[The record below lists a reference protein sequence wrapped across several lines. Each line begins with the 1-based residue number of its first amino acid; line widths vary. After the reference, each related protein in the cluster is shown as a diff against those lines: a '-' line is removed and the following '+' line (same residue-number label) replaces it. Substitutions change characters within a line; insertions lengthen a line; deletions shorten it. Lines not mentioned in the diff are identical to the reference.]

1 MVPFTSL
8 RVHGVGV
15 SDQST
20 AAVYYWRA
28 SAHPAW
34 RRSPTWRFPCQSP
47 FRAPPATPRQT
58 KRLTDRVIARLK
70 DAHRA
75 VSASSRPGLGKA
87 RRRRVNDTDTR
98 ALRRV
103 FLDLGDSYRSYRQR
117 TGEPVS
123 PEVKEAALRFRRELD
138 LPSLVWV
145 AASLERLDHDM
156 VG

>member
-1 MVPFTSL
+1 MSDPTS
-8 RVHGVGV
+8 HSTGGPAP
-15 SDQST
+15 DQG
-20 AAVYYWRA
+20 
-28 SAHPAW
+28 
-34 RRSPTWRFPCQSP
+34 
-47 FRAPPATPRQT
+47 
-58 KRLTDRVIARLK
+58 LTDRVMARIK

-75 VSASSRPGLGKA
+75 VSASSPGLGKG
-87 RRRRVNDTDTR
+87 RRRRVTDTDTR

-123 PEVKEAALRFRRELD
+123 PEVREAALRFRRELD

>member
-1 MVPFTSL
+1 M
-8 RVHGVGV
+8 
-15 SDQST
+15 SDPTPHST
-20 AAVYYWRA
+20 DDAARD
-28 SAHPAW
+28 
-34 RRSPTWRFPCQSP
+34 Q
-47 FRAPPATPRQT
+47 
-58 KRLTDRVIARLK
+58 RLTDRVMARLK

-75 VSASSRPGLGKA
+75 VSASSKQGLGKG
-87 RRRRVNDTDTR
+87 RRRHLTDTDTR

-103 FLDLGDSYRSYRQR
+103 FLDLGDSYRSYRRR

-123 PEVKEAALRFRRELD
+123 PEVREAALRFRRELD

>member
-1 MVPFTSL
+1 MEALSHLAVPMSDPTS
-8 RVHGVGV
+8 HSTGGPAP
-15 SDQST
+15 DQT
-20 AAVYYWRA
+20 
-28 SAHPAW
+28 
-34 RRSPTWRFPCQSP
+34 
-47 FRAPPATPRQT
+47 
-58 KRLTDRVIARLK
+58 LTDRVLARVK

-75 VSASSRPGLGKA
+75 VQGGSRFGPAGKG
-87 RRRRVNDTDTR
+87 RRRRITDSDTR

-123 PEVKEAALRFRRELD
+123 PEVREAARRFRRELD

-145 AASLERLDHDM
+145 AASLDRLDHDM

>member
-1 MVPFTSL
+1 MSDPTS
-8 RVHGVGV
+8 HSTGGAGGPAP
-15 SDQST
+15 DQ
-20 AAVYYWRA
+20 
-28 SAHPAW
+28 
-34 RRSPTWRFPCQSP
+34 
-47 FRAPPATPRQT
+47 
-58 KRLTDRVIARLK
+58 RLTDRVMARIK

-75 VSASSRPGLGKA
+75 AEGRSRSGLGKG
-87 RRRRVNDTDTR
+87 RRRRMTDSDTR

-123 PEVKEAALRFRRELD
+123 AEVREAALRFRRELD

-145 AASLERLDHDM
+145 AASLDRLDHDM